1 MLQKLILSI
10 CDQLLVNTMV
20 GVGKP
25 FANKEAFLNQASKY
39 IVEATKDPITKARK
53 AAQKVGYAI
62 TFVVAQL

>member
-1 MLQKLILSI
+1 
-10 CDQLLVNTMV
+10 MV